1 MVKEKIGKHQKL
13 SKYYGDGCR
22 WIKYKNVLVNIG
34 KKRLILVK
42 ISVEGYQYWP
52 IFGSDNTN

>member
-42 ISVEGYQYWP
+42 ISVEGYQY
-52 IFGSDNTN
+52 